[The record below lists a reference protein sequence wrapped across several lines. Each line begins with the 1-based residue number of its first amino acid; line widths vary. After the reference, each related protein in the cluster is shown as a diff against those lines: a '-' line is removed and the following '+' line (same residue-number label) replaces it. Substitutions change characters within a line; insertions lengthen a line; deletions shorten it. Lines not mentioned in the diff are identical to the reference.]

1 MKQVQRCPHHHLR
14 YTRQPEQ
21 LQRGMA
27 PVSLLGV
34 GKRIREGQ
42 SSVWMGLQPTSLQN
56 RASLH
61 RHNLRA
67 AQP

>member
-1 MKQVQRCPHHHLR
+1 MKQAQRCPHHHLR
-14 YTRQPEQ
+14 YPTQPEQ

-27 PVSLLGV
+27 PASLLGV

-42 SSVWMGLQPTSLQN
+42 SSACMGLQPTSLQN
-56 RASLH
+56 QASLH

-67 AQP
+67 AQT